1 MKLVQRIEHLET
13 ASTEA
18 EYRRWAERLA
28 GEWGMPVER
37 VFQKLLEIRDR
48 IERNGLDEELRRLAS
63 GCGWTEEEAWEH
75 FDKALATLPKVGDG

>member
-28 GEWGMPVER
+28 REWGMPVER
-37 VFQKLLEIRDR
+37 LFRELLGNHDR
-48 IERNGLDEELRRLAS
+48 IERNGLDEELRRIARES
-63 GCGWTEEEAWEH
+63 GHSEEKVREDYEE
-75 FDKALATLPKVGDG
+75 ALATLPKLGDE